1 MASPD
6 NAEGT
11 PPVVWIPVNKLFVDP
26 DVNTRPLQAARVA
39 KLAENFDPD
48 LIGVLD
54 VAPRENGRFAIID
67 GQHRAESV
75 RVALGSDQN
84 VPCWVHKRIT
94 KAKQASLFVGLNNS
108 AAVPPL
114 YQFIGKVNAG
124 QAKAVA
130 IMEILT
136 TAGLKLETSAR
147 DGTIRCVA
155 TLEKLYDGQGDPT
168 AGPKALEN
176 ALSIIINAWGPT
188 TSALNGSIVEGIGL
202 VLLRY
207 RDQVDHEALIQ
218 KLATTKG
225 GPAALLGQARAL
237 KDWRGGTVPRA
248 VAGAVVTIYN
258 KGRRTGAIGDW
269 WA

>member
-1 MASPD
+1 MASSPE
-6 NAEGT
+6 EGT

-26 DVNTRPLQAARVA
+26 DVNTRPLQAARVQR
-39 KLAENFDPD
+39 LAENFDPD

-54 VAPRENGRFAIID
+54 VAPREHGRYAVID
-67 GQHRAESV
+67 GQHRAEAV
-75 RVALGSDQN
+75 REALGADQN

-114 YQFIGKVNAG
+114 YQFIGRVHADDP
-124 QAKAVA
+124 KAVA
-130 IMEILT
+130 IMELLNA
-136 TAGLKLETSAR
+136 AGLKLESGAR
-147 DGTIRCVA
+147 DGTIRCVS
-155 TLEKLYDGQGDPT
+155 TLEKIYNGAGDPS
-168 AGPKALEN
+168 AGPKALAN
-176 ALSIIINAWGPT
+176 TLSIIINAWGAT
-188 TSALNGSIVEGIGL
+188 TSSMNGSIVEGIGL

-207 RDQVDHEALIQ
+207 RDQVDHEALVQ

-258 KGRRTGAIGDW
+258 KGRRAGALGDW
-269 WA
+269 WS